1 MAELNTG
8 DGGGH
13 KKGSKKPHAKKQSTR
28 IDMTPMVDLG
38 FLLLTFFVLTTQ
50 FSKPKTME
58 INMPV
63 IPKDTTNRM
72 KIEDET
78 ALTLLLTENKDK
90 IYYYY
95 GKFKPDASIMK
106 TTDYSK
112 EGVRKVFRDRNKDV
126 IDQVKQLKDKLM
138 SRQISDTTY
147 KRMAMAVK
155 GDKKAVFVIVK
166 ADDKAKYKNIIDV
179 IDELNVADVGKYALV
194 DISPA
199 EKQMLKTMGVIK

>member
-1 MAELNTG
+1 MSEIIES
-8 DGGGH
+8 GGGGSH
-13 KKGSKKPHAKKQSTR
+13 GKHQKKRAKKHSSR
-28 IDMTPMVDLG
+28 VDMTPMVDLG

-63 IPKDTTNRM
+63 IPKDTTKRM

-78 ALTLLLTENKDK
+78 ALTLLLTDKKEK

-95 GKFKPDASIMK
+95 GKFKPDASIIK
-106 TTDYSK
+106 NTDYSK
-112 EGVRKVFRDRNKDV
+112 EGVRKVFRDRNKEV
-126 IDQVKQLKDKLM
+126 IDQVKQLKDKLVKH
-138 SRQISDTTY
+138 QIADTTY
-147 KRMAMAVK
+147 KRMSMSIK

-166 ADDKAKYKNIIDV
+166 ADDKAKYKSIIDV
-179 IDELNVADVGKYALV
+179 IDELNVADIGKYALV

-199 EKQMLKTMGVIK
+199 EKEMLRVMGVIK

>member
-1 MAELNTG
+1 MAEIIDNS
-8 DGGGH
+8 GGGKGKG
-13 KKGSKKPHAKKQSTR
+13 KKRAKKHSAR

-38 FLLLTFFVLTTQ
+38 FLLLTFFVLTSQ

-63 IPKDTTNRM
+63 DPKDKKNTT
-72 KIEDET
+72 KVDSST
-78 ALTLLLTENKDK
+78 AMTLLLTENQDK

-95 GKFKPDASIMK
+95 GMFKAETSILK

-112 EGVRKVFRDRNKDV
+112 EGIRKVFLKRNEKV
-126 IDQVKQLKDKLM
+126 IDQIKELKEKL
-138 SRQISDTTY
+138 SKGQIADTTY
-147 KRMAMAVK
+147 KRMAMEAK

-166 ADDKAKYKNIIDV
+166 ADEKAKYKNVIDV
-179 IDELNVADVGKYALV
+179 IDELSLVADIGKYALV

-199 EKQMLKTMGVIK
+199 EKELIKVSTK

>member
-1 MAELNTG
+1 
-8 DGGGH
+8 
-13 KKGSKKPHAKKQSTR
+13 
-28 IDMTPMVDLG
+28 MTPMVDLG

-63 IPKDTTNRM
+63 IPKDTTKRM

-78 ALTLLLTENKDK
+78 ALTLLLSEKKEK

-95 GKFKPDASIMK
+95 GKFKPDASIIK

-112 EGVRKVFRDRNKDV
+112 EGVRKVFRERNKDV
-126 IDQVKQLKDKLM
+126 REQIKHLKEKLTK
-138 SRQISDTTY
+138 REIADTTY
-147 KRMAMAVK
+147 KRLAMTIK
-155 GDKKAVFVIVK
+155 GDKKSVFVIVK

-179 IDELNVADVGKYALV
+179 IDELNVADIGKYALV

-199 EKQMLKTMGVIK
+199 EIAMLKTMGIIK